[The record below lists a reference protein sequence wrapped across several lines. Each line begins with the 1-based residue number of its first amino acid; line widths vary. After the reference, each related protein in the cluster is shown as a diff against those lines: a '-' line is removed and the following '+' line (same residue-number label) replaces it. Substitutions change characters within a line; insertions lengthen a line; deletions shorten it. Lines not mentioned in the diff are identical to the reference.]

1 MKIALGG
8 KNQSELQ
15 IADILGRQ
23 QWDLSRKDLEAV
35 YIGKNFQKEEA
46 EK

>member
-1 MKIALGG
+1 MLTLPIKRKWFDMIC
-8 KNQSELQ
+8 KCQK
-15 IADILGRQ
+15 R
-23 QWDLSRKDLEAV
+23 DLSRKDLEAV